1 MKKILTFAI
10 MALLMGGLTF
20 NATAQDRTAQ
30 GQEKVKTEKTKVAKK
45 TKETK
50 TVNAGKDTKEV
61 KTSKAVKTSKETKS
75 SNEVAPKTT
84 APKTVAKTDWN
95 KTLTEYEQAVDKCVK
110 SFQDLQKPKKD
121 ASGKDVTKIFN
132 EALEKAENLKAK
144 INKAKGELDRTQADR
159 FDKANTKLQ
168 QVYVKG

>member
-61 KTSKAVKTSKETKS
+61 KTSTAVKTSKNT
-75 SNEVAPKTT
+75 NEVAPKTT

-159 FDKANTKLQ
+159 FDKANAKLQ

>member
-61 KTSKAVKTSKETKS
+61 KTSTAVKTSKNT
-75 SNEVAPKTT
+75 NEVAPKTT

-110 SFQDLQKPKKD
+110 SFQDLLKPKKD